1 MELCT
6 VSQPVQYMGVNG
18 QHIPSSINISPENPQ
33 EELGVPSQGTLDE
46 AMVGCVVSDSAS
58 MVTLKPVVICLE
70 GLIGAG
76 KSTALQLAKAP
87 LVLMTHKADDIA
99 ELTLFLAL
107 GIIAGAAL
115 VPRLIPLDQ
124 IYRTY
129 FPAFS

>member
-76 KSTALQLAKAP
+76 KSTALQLAKASLEGMGFKIIQEP
-87 LVLMTHKADDIA
+87 ILTFTH
-99 ELTLFLAL
+99 
-107 GIIAGAAL
+107 
-115 VPRLIPLDQ
+115 R
-124 IYRTY
+124 
-129 FPAFS
+129 